1 MPWSRPDRDA
11 AQRHGASWA
20 IGLSDRCG
28 VAKEKR
34 NLTSTCHGWLI
45 WQGRYPRCPFRYAPT
60 IMGLNG
66 LALSLFAMVGK
77 RIAPSTIKRSLVRP
91 LLCVFRLGL
100 PMARSNDC
108 PFPPY
113 KRNHVRLRKNFAHMD
128 AHAGLLAR
136 KRGNSGIRTWEW
148 ACRKPPFQ
156 GKTKRVGFATLQWF
170 ANGVSFPTPIGSP
183 T

>member
-28 VAKEKR
+28 AAKEKR

-66 LALSLFAMVGK
+66 LALSPFAMVDK
-77 RIAPSTIKRSLVRP
+77 RITPSAIKRSSIRISPCVSFALDCQWRVPTIALSHHTNETMFDCEKKSHTWMRMRGSWHGSEATPGSEPGNGLVASLPFKAKQKEWALP
-91 LLCVFRLGL
+91 LSNGL
-100 PMARSNDC
+100 PM
-108 PFPPY
+108 
-113 KRNHVRLRKNFAHMD
+113 
-128 AHAGLLAR
+128 GLV
-136 KRGNSGIRTWEW
+136 S
-148 ACRKPPFQ
+148 Q
-156 GKTKRVGFATLQWF
+156 LQ
-170 ANGVSFPTPIGSP
+170 
-183 T
+183 